1 MKQLSI
7 CLLCLALTW
16 ATGAANATG
25 EGNPRSY
32 VIGVENTDYYPLSR
46 IEKGSYTGFARE
58 LLDTFAQAR
67 GYRFEYRPFPV
78 PRLFANFVQ
87 GEVDFKF
94 PDNAYWQ
101 SDLRRGKNIIYSA
114 AVATYIDG
122 AMVRPELAD
131 AGMERVRTLG
141 VVSGFTPWAWKD
153 AIARGD
159 VTLRE
164 NTDIAALAEQV
175 VAKRVD
181 AAYGSV
187 AVMTYRLDHVL
198 KTPGALVF
206 NPKLPYSK
214 DQYFLSTLKHPE
226 VIRDFNDW
234 LRSNSATVRALKAKY
249 AVEKGVVQ

>member
-1 MKQLSI
+1 MKRCLAA
-7 CLLCLALTW
+7 LLCLALAW
-16 ATGAANATG
+16 ASGTATAADGAGA
-25 EGNPRSY
+25 RSY

-46 IEKGSYTGFARE
+46 LDKGKYTGFARE
-58 LLDTFAQAR
+58 LLDTFAEAR

-87 GEVDFKF
+87 GDVDFKF
-94 PDNAYWQ
+94 PDNPYWQ
-101 SDLRRGKNIIYSA
+101 SDLRRGKNIVYSV

-122 AMVRPELAD
+122 AMVRPELAN
-131 AGMERVRTLG
+131 AGIERVRTLG

-175 VAKRVD
+175 IAKRVD

-187 AVMTYRLDHVL
+187 AVMNYRLDNVL
-198 KTPGALVF
+198 KAPGALVF

-214 DQYFLSTLKHPE
+214 DQYFLSTQKYPE
-226 VIRDFNDW
+226 VIREFNDW
-234 LRSNSATVRALKAKY
+234 LRSNGAAVRALKAKY